1 MGTLSGYTG
10 TMLRV
15 DLTAR
20 TIKEEPTDPDTAR
33 AFIGGAGYA
42 TRVIHDEVPA
52 DADPL
57 GPENK
62 LLFMTGPWT
71 ATTFPTTARYEVCT
85 KSPLTNMWLAT
96 SSAGWWARD
105 FKMTGYDGLIVE
117 GVADSPVYLWIEDG
131 KAEIRDASALW
142 GLDSDQTQEA
152 IRKELGDEKIKVS
165 CIGQAGEM
173 QIPLACIMND
183 EQRAAGRGGSGAVMG
198 SKKLKAVAVRGTRR
212 VEVADEA
219 TVKDAAKAVRAI
231 LKDHPVV
238 SQFTPYGT
246 ASLMETGWVT
256 GDVPN
261 KNWSEGLWREGAE
274 SLNGRRMAETIL
286 VPHAACQGCFIRC
299 ARWIKIED
307 GPFAMEGPGPEYE
320 TLAAFGTMVMNDS
333 LEAVCWAN
341 DLCNRYG
348 VDTISTGSA
357 IAFAMEAYQ
366 RGIIT
371 KEDAGCELTWG
382 NVDAIIEMT
391 EQICTG
397 RGLGALLGKGVKRA
411 SEELGQGTEEYAVHV
426 KGMEVPYHD
435 PRAFTSLGVSYA
447 TGTRGA
453 CHMHGNTLGLE
464 AGAPR
469 PDTIAP
475 MGLDRFDQKG
485 KGLMAALC
493 QDKASVVDSLVLC
506 MITADGMIYPDIARV
521 LQATTG
527 EAWTPEQVAQAG
539 ERITNLQRVYSL
551 KCGITGADDKLP
563 KRLLQPTAEGG
574 QEGHV
579 PDIALQLREYYEV
592 RGWDEKGRPT
602 KQKLEELGL
611 LDIVGEF

>member
-117 GVADSPVYLWIEDG
+117 GVADSPVYLWIDDG

-261 KNWSEGLWREGAE
+261 KNWSEGLWREGCRVPERPAHGRDHPGSPCGLPGLLHPLRALDQDRRW
-274 SLNGRRMAETIL
+274 SLRHG
-286 VPHAACQGCFIRC
+286 
-299 ARWIKIED
+299 
-307 GPFAMEGPGPEYE
+307 GPG
-320 TLAAFGTMVMNDS
+320 T
-333 LEAVCWAN
+333 
-341 DLCNRYG
+341 G
-348 VDTISTGSA
+348 V
-357 IAFAMEAYQ
+357 
-366 RGIIT
+366 R
-371 KEDAGCELTWG
+371 DAGRLRHHGHER
-382 NVDAIIEMT
+382 
-391 EQICTG
+391 QP
-397 RGLGALLGKGVKRA
+397 RSRLLGQR
-411 SEELGQGTEEYAVHV
+411 
-426 KGMEVPYHD
+426 
-435 PRAFTSLGVSYA
+435 SLQSLRGGHHLHRFGHRLRHGSLS
-447 TGTRGA
+447 RGA
-453 CHMHGNTLGLE
+453 SSRKRMP
-464 AGAPR
+464 AASSPGA
-469 PDTIAP
+469 
-475 MGLDRFDQKG
+475 M
-485 KGLMAALC
+485 
-493 QDKASVVDSLVLC
+493 S
-506 MITADGMIYPDIARV
+506 
-521 LQATTG
+521 
-527 EAWTPEQVAQAG
+527 TPSS
-539 ERITNLQRVYSL
+539 R
-551 KCGITGADDKLP
+551 
-563 KRLLQPTAEGG
+563 
-574 QEGHV
+574 
-579 PDIALQLREYYEV
+579 
-592 RGWDEKGRPT
+592 
-602 KQKLEELGL
+602 
-611 LDIVGEF
+611 